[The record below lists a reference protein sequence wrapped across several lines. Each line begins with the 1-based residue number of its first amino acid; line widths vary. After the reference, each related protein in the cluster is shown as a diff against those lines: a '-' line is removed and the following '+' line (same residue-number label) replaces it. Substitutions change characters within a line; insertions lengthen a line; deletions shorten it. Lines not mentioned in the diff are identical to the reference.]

1 MSKADS
7 VTVSIIICTRDRATS
22 LRSTLMSIGQAA
34 IPRGWDVE
42 LLVVDNGST
51 DATQEVIGE
60 AKLANV
66 KLREIR
72 EPKAGKCHAQNTGL
86 SQTSGEI
93 ILFTDDDVRVP
104 ANWIEG
110 MCRPIASNRA
120 DAVAGG
126 VVFPDHIETML
137 SQSPFSAIRGWF
149 ASTEKLDRDS
159 PHTMVGANMAF
170 HRRILKKVSQFD
182 IELGPGALGFSDE
195 TLFSE
200 QVRAAGFRLVGAFDI
215 AVEHHFDV
223 SRLSG
228 QSVLDL
234 ARRMGRSGAY
244 MHHHW
249 EHRPFPLLVPK
260 LVYVHLRRFWIR
272 HTKSRGEKGSGAVSD
287 TDVRLERNLAFYREY
302 IVQRRRPRKY
312 PVHGKAAG
320 LK

>member
-1 MSKADS
+1 M
-7 VTVSIIICTRDRATS
+7 TVSIIICTRNRAKS
-22 LRSTLMSIGQAA
+22 LKSTLMSIGQAA
-34 IPRGWDVE
+34 IPQGWDVE

-51 DATQEVIGE
+51 DATQEVVDE

-72 EPKAGKCHAQNTGL
+72 EAKAGKCNAQNSGL

-93 ILFTDDDVRVP
+93 ILFTDDDVHVP
-104 ANWIEG
+104 TNWIEG

-126 VVFPDHIETML
+126 VVFPAHIATLL
-137 SQSPFSAIRGWF
+137 SRPPYSAIRGWF

-170 HRRILKKVSQFD
+170 HRRILKKVPQFD
-182 IELGPGALGFSDE
+182 IELGPGALGFADE

-223 SRLSG
+223 SRLNG
-228 QSVLDL
+228 LSVLDL
-234 ARRMGRSGAY
+234 ARRMGRSSAF

-249 EHRPFPLLVPK
+249 SGKSFPLLVPK
-260 LVYVHLRRFWIR
+260 LVYVHVRRFWNR
-272 HTKSRGEKGSGAVSD
+272 LTKSRNEKGAVSD
-287 TDVRLERNLAFYREY
+287 ADVRLEKNLAFYREY

-312 PVHGKAAG
+312 PAHGNAAG